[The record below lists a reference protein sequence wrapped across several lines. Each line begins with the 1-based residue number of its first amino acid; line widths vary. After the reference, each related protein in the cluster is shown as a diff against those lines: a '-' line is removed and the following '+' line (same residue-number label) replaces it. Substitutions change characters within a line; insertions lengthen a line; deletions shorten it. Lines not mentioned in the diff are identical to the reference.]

1 MEKVKVVKAIPGIL
15 KVGDIMVSPA
25 AGEDFVLSETDI
37 TVGGSSERWVSLD
50 YVTVSENIPAFF
62 TVEVDEQPFS
72 ECYFCGACDNCD
84 CVTSK
89 DELNALGIELG
100 PEVETVARTDKDIQD
115 RYEFFAKQFD
125 RSIPGSES
133 QVVYKNLMW
142 FIEWLR
148 GETELLA

>member
-72 ECYFCGACDNCD
+72 ECYFCGACDDCD
-84 CVTSK
+84 CVTSAE
-89 DELNALGIELG
+89 ELNDLGIELG
-100 PEVETVARTDKDIQD
+100 PEMVVRTEEEIQARYD
-115 RYEFFAKQFD
+115 FFARQFD
-125 RSIPGSES
+125 KSIPGSES